1 MELVKKSPKVMSV
14 KQQCADRAL
23 STAAT
28 SGDGC
33 GSQGLCVLP
42 WVVVLEETV
51 VFHSPPGMHWRGRLH
66 GAVGSPGPGGSD
78 ETPQCTAGE

>member
-51 VFHSPPGMHWRGRLH
+51 VFLGPTWDALERATSRGRGLP
-66 GAVGSPGPGGSD
+66 GSGR
-78 ETPQCTAGE
+78 Q